1 MFVNELFESDTAMNT
16 LVIYPG
22 RFQPWHKGH
31 KAVYDY
37 LVKNFG
43 SDNVFVATTNKVD
56 PPRSPFTFSEK
67 VQFMNL
73 TGISADS
80 IVETRD
86 PYKALEVV
94 QNYDPNTTRLIFA
107 VSEKDMSEDPRFGF
121 KTKKDGSPSYF
132 QPMPKDA
139 SDMVPLKQHGYIMTV
154 PTFNFTLLGQPMRS
168 ATEVRAQ
175 FADADEAT
183 QQQIVKDL
191 FGSYDKN
198 VHDIM
203 RLGLGATALN
213 ELKFPGSDDGERH
226 EDNYPCYDC
235 GSTIL
240 GHHTR
245 LCDLAEDWAIR
256 DLPSLLNSQYWTGK
270 IPKGLAPIAGLE
282 DKGPTN
288 EATDPNFVGF
298 MNKSMTTRQDEKPY
312 AYDPNTIMSMSN
324 MPGYKKAFK
333 FGMDVIKKMDPDTKQ
348 EFANAPDDTLFSYM
362 MDLAEKK
369 GFIPKYFVYEDLDEV
384 TGEFEE
390 IFHDPDMEGWTWTD
404 LLRDMIGMEPRALSK
419 ANVQAYKK
427 EMAHAQQMA
436 AKGPGPIDPSK
447 LNVVTRS
454 DTKQIE
460 IWYPVNTYY
469 EAGGWVVVATGFQNK
484 QQAEQKLAQM
494 QQDPSV
500 NKTIQ
505 AALNKNKNKN
515 ESIGDK
521 RTDPAPSKEFV
532 SNKFYVKFT
541 PTGIEFYRRGELV
554 HTKSGDYS
562 NPTRGDCSVAK
573 SITSRLW
580 EKEYQQGI
588 NEFAP
593 SAPGGADRGGGN
605 YFKSLAQAWYYNG
618 VHDGDLQGGVKTQQD
633 VERLLQRGI
642 VCPDGVTRK
651 FGIDYNSKDNGVV
664 ISSDDWYEHSD
675 HGKRP
680 GTMIDVRTGR
690 PWGPYDYMEFSEDDL
705 DESLNEFAPIKPPTA
720 GAFGGNKDYGQPT
733 SSRYLGNNKFV
744 VGTTNNYVLTATVD
758 KWGLEWDDDDNIW
771 YLDSPGA
778 VYIADATEG
787 EIELPAPQEQRNQ
800 IHDLVSDYLN
810 ARNSAELQRVAAY
823 YGHSADGEMATN
835 EGNLNEFV
843 PPDGNGGS
851 EDERSRRL
859 RKLLEIAIQVAKE
872 KNVDELGMI
881 HAMNMI
887 AGDEFFTVAVEGLL
901 PDITDRE
908 YMYVLESA
916 YKTIKQGLAE
926 SLLDE
931 FYPGEGGFGP
941 FKVYISNEFIEEFPT
956 FDQAKEEIDF
966 LRTSDPK
973 SFDADWK
980 IIDGTGKTVWQHDP
994 GEAIDAMRMRRK
1006 IQFNKPDDKGIA
1018 EGMAQDE
1025 AEETNG
1031 WRAELV
1037 NQIKYNTFEVKMTN
1051 TRSKESANFI
1061 VRPVDMISIG
1071 PTLQIE
1077 TMDVHDLQTGRTES
1091 WTSDDPQ
1098 PDGGIVYAIAMMF
1111 WDNKELQKKLWTIVD
1126 QSKDQDLMPGLDQRR
1141 SIGQEVDADAYI
1153 DSQEKT
1159 QAAMAKM
1166 KKGLAER
1173 MLDEF
1178 AAGVGVVASKKQK
1191 NDPRYKTS
1199 LTVDVHPDTPKK
1211 NMRALR
1217 LI

>member
-107 VSEKDMSEDPRFGF
+107 VSEKDMSEDPRFSF

-132 QPMPKDA
+132 QPMPNDA

-168 ATEVRAQ
+168 ATEVRSQ
-175 FADADEAT
+175 FAVADEAT

-203 RLGLGATALN
+203 RLGLGVSTLN

-235 GSTIL
+235 GSTIM

-245 LCDLAEDWAIR
+245 LCDLAEDWAVR

-270 IPKGLAPIAGLE
+270 IPKGLHPIAGLE
-282 DKGPTN
+282 DRGPTN
-288 EATDPNFVGF
+288 EATDPKFVGF
-298 MNKSMTTRQDEKPY
+298 MNKALSNKADPVTPDTNMPAEYSNFEIMTFD
-312 AYDPNTIMSMSN
+312 N
-324 MPGYKKAFK
+324 MPGYRPALK
-333 FGMDVIKKMDPDTKQ
+333 FGMSVLQAMDQPTR
-348 EFANAPDDTLFSYM
+348 EHFVNAPDDDLIVYM
-362 MDLAEKK
+362 LDIAKKK
-369 GFIPKYFVYEDLDEV
+369 GFMPKYFVEEDFDEV
-384 TGEFEE
+384 TDWFDE
-390 IFHDPDMEGWTWTD
+390 IFADPNLNSWND
-404 LLRDMIGMEPRALSK
+404 LLKSMSGK
-419 ANVQAYKK
+419 
-427 EMAHAQQMA
+427 
-436 AKGPGPIDPSK
+436 PGI
-447 LNVVTRS
+447 
-454 DTKQIE
+454 
-460 IWYPVNTYY
+460 
-469 EAGGWVVVATGFQNK
+469 A
-484 QQAEQKLAQM
+484 
-494 QQDPSV
+494 
-500 NKTIQ
+500 
-505 AALNKNKNKN
+505 

-554 HTKSGDYS
+554 YTKPGDYS
-562 NPTRGDCSVAK
+562 NPTRGDSSVAK

-580 EKEYQQGI
+580 EKEHQQGI
-588 NEFAP
+588 
-593 SAPGGADRGGGN
+593 
-605 YFKSLAQAWYYNG
+605 
-618 VHDGDLQGGVKTQQD
+618 
-633 VERLLQRGI
+633 
-642 VCPDGVTRK
+642 
-651 FGIDYNSKDNGVV
+651 
-664 ISSDDWYEHSD
+664 
-675 HGKRP
+675 
-680 GTMIDVRTGR
+680 
-690 PWGPYDYMEFSEDDL
+690 
-705 DESLNEFAPIKPPTA
+705 NEFAPIKPPTA

-843 PPDGNGGS
+843 PPDGNGGG

-916 YKTIKQGLAE
+916 YKTVKQGL
-926 SLLDE
+926 
-931 FYPGEGGFGP
+931 
-941 FKVYISNEFIEEFPT
+941 
-956 FDQAKEEIDF
+956 
-966 LRTSDPK
+966 
-973 SFDADWK
+973 
-980 IIDGTGKTVWQHDP
+980 
-994 GEAIDAMRMRRK
+994 
-1006 IQFNKPDDKGIA
+1006 A

-1025 AEETNG
+1025 AEEYSG
-1031 WRAELV
+1031 WRAEFV
-1037 NQIKYNTFEVKMTN
+1037 NQINYNTFEVKMTN

-1091 WTSDDPQ
+1091 WTSDDPL

-1159 QAAMAKM
+1159 QDVMAKM

-1173 MLDEF
+1173 MLD
-1178 AAGVGVVASKKQK
+1178 
-1191 NDPRYKTS
+1191 
-1199 LTVDVHPDTPKK
+1199 
-1211 NMRALR
+1211 
-1217 LI
+1217 